1 MRQITHP
8 TDRAALSGDPVG
20 QFAAELTARFD
31 LRACWFE
38 PFPFDALLPRIEP
51 GRIVVPAAEAGARS
65 FTDWR
70 SDDGVELPVRYGALT
85 LGRYVLVPRT
95 STCGVALA
103 STSRNDAIAGAR
115 LVGDELARRW
125 TVTDLRV
132 SAEREAPPWPTS
144 CS

>member
-1 MRQITHP
+1 VRQIAHP
-8 TDRAALSGDPVG
+8 TVRAAVPGELIG

-38 PFPFDALLPRIEP
+38 PFPFDTLLPRIEP
-51 GRIVVPAAEAGARS
+51 GRIVVPAAEPGVRS
-65 FTDWR
+65 FTDWHAG
-70 SDDGVELPVRYGALT
+70 DGVELPVRYEALT

-103 STSRNDAIAGAR
+103 PTSRDDAITRAR
-115 LVGDELARRW
+115 LVGEKLARRW